1 MVVRERDAA
10 RGIRAQQDPDRRV
23 QGGCRVIR
31 FGTTARRQRT
41 AETFGAAVPARM
53 RSAQA

>member
-41 AETFGAAVPARM
+41 AETFGAGVPARM